1 MGSYSEMSVA
11 KHETLTEA
19 HKLLRPE
26 CESWQEGCCFVAGVD
41 EVGRGPL
48 AGPVV
53 AAAVRFP
60 RGVPLPW
67 VFDSKQVSE
76 EGRKEMRE
84 AILAVPG
91 VDWAIGE
98 ASVEEI
104 DTVNILNATHLAMRR
119 AVSGIKE
126 ADFVLVDGLPVQFTL
141 PSRNI
146 IKGDAKCASIAAA
159 SIIAKVTR
167 DREMVLADKDY
178 PQYGFARHK
187 GYGTTEHL
195 EALKKFG
202 PSPIH
207 RKSFRPVY
215 ELLPDTPVQGTL
227 DF

>member
-1 MGSYSEMSVA
+1 MARQNAVLRQDDELLLSERQ
-11 KHETLTEA
+11 
-19 HKLLRPE
+19 LRAE
-26 CESWQEGCCFVAGVD
+26 GFSWIAGVD
-41 EVGRGPL
+41 EAGRGPL
-48 AGPVV
+48 AGSVV
-53 AAAVRFP
+53 AAAV
-60 RGVPLPW
+60 VLPADVVELPG
-67 VFDSKQVSE
+67 VFDSKQLTEAERE
-76 EGRKEMRE
+76 ELF
-84 AILAVPG
+84 AALHALPG
-91 VDWAIGE
+91 IKISV
-98 ASVEEI
+98 ASATAAEI
-104 DTVNILNATHLAMRR
+104 DKLNILRATHLAMRR